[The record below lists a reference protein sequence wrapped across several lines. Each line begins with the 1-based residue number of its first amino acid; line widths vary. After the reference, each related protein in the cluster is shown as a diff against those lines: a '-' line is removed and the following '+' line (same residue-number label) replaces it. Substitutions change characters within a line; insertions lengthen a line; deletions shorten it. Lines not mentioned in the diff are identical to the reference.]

1 MGAHRKNPP
10 ANAAEDIE
18 RLAQQGFA
26 NIGIAM
32 HFKVSKDTLKRWL
45 DDYPELEE
53 AFEHGREIERQRL
66 HAAVYAAAMAGK
78 GANVNAFFLLKAR
91 FGYVEADQKSV
102 NVNVGVA
109 VAQNVLVVKNH
120 GTDAEWAA
128 KAAEQQRRI
137 TMPDTTPRL
146 LQAPEPALQPSS
158 LVPEYLPLPEPE
170 ATPPA
175 PAYGPPAWTRK
186 A

>member
-10 ANAAEDIE
+10 ANAAADIE
-18 RLAQQGFA
+18 RLAAQGFA

-53 AFEHGREIERQRL
+53 AFEQGREVERQRL

-91 FGYVEADQKSV
+91 FGYVEADQRSV

-109 VAQNVLVVKNH
+109 VAQNVLVVKDH

-137 TMPDTTPRL
+137 TMPETAPRQ
-146 LQAPEPALQPSS
+146 LQAPHLVSQPSR
-158 LVPEYLPLPEPE
+158 LVPECLPTPEPA
-170 ATPPA
+170 ATPPT
-175 PAYGPPAWTRK
+175 PAYGPPVWMRK